1 MILIPSSYNNTSLQS
16 TDFST
21 SFPRTQAQLQMSSQ
35 SGYVKRAGAPPVFT
49 GKDFMPVS
57 LTLEVLCLHDH
68 QTLFETVNTLFDTK
82 DETPRQ
88 LVCIDTEDANK
99 AYYVYATPDQVM
111 GGHDGPMAVVTLKI
125 DDPIWQAS
133 TQDSTSWSITAS
145 TGEIAIVTGGNDYS
159 YPILEITPT
168 GSPSTDF
175 IYTQYVYVLP
185 RSDKPWAS
193 RPLALR
199 PDGGTLDTAALVA
212 AGKMQSDGDDLRVF
226 RNGLEQN
233 RWLSGMN
240 TTDTKVWVVADIP
253 EARNFLLKTAI
264 GATDTVTEIE
274 VVLTASSHEQINY
287 MPNSGFVMVD
297 SSHGAT
303 DSEVFSYTAKLYT
316 DSKIGFAISTRAV
329 EGTSAVAHSANA
341 NVRFMPYTYMI
352 RYGSATAVA
361 PDTVDTNKP
370 IINLSTSSNA
380 TFVYGNFYN
389 NQQTRASIFRPFVR
403 RSDPVYAT
411 STIFTSTDDL
421 GDTDPSTV
429 LGLRAVT
436 YELGGV
442 YRPDSVLMRWT
453 ASFPD
458 YITSFAANG
467 YKLETTT
474 TIPSFGMAYSN
485 FITGSMTFLW
495 TLSAQPST
503 DLGVAWT
510 AWSKATTDSVVPP
523 NLDNL
528 HFLASGSI
536 LGSSLHYAKATV
548 EALTVNLTNYP
559 HVAIG
564 PEASTLVNMDCRFT
578 NTLGEIIY
586 IIYPMLVGQTL
597 YIDTDPDFPTATYQG
612 QVVNGAIKLSTIR
625 AAWMRIAA
633 GGTTLSFLNH
643 LSASMNI
650 TVVIKWRD
658 RANFF

>member
-1 MILIPSSYNNTSLQS
+1 VILIPSVYNGTSLQS

-21 SFPRTQAQLQMSSQ
+21 SFPRAQAQLQMSSQ

-88 LVCIDTEDANK
+88 LVCIDTEDSNK
-99 AYYVYATPDQVM
+99 PYYVYATPDQVM

-133 TQDSTSWSITAS
+133 TQDSTSWSITGS
-145 TGEIAIVTGGNDYS
+145 TGTINITTGGNDYS
-159 YPILEITPT
+159 YPVFEITPT
-168 GSPSTDF
+168 GSPTTDF
-175 IYTQYVYVLP
+175 VYTQYVYVLP

-199 PDGGTLDTAALVA
+199 PDSGTLDTAALVA
-212 AGKMQSDGDDLRVF
+212 AGKMQADGDDLRVY

-240 TTDTKVWVVADIP
+240 TTDTRVWVVADIP

-287 MPNSGFVMVD
+287 LPNSGFVMVD
-297 SSHGAT
+297 ASYGAT
-303 DSEVFSYTAKLYT
+303 DSEVFSYTAKTYT
-316 DSKIGFAISTRAV
+316 DTKIAFTISTRSV
-329 EGTSAVAHSANA
+329 EGTSGFDHAANA
-341 NVRFMPYTYMI
+341 NVRFMPYSYMI
-352 RYGSATAVA
+352 RYGSATVIA

-380 TFVYGNFYN
+380 SFVYGNFYN
-389 NQQTRASIFRPFVR
+389 NQQTRAGIFRPFVR
-403 RSDPVYAT
+403 RSDPVYAR
-411 STIFTSTDDL
+411 SGIYTSTDDL

-429 LGLRAVT
+429 LGLKALT

-442 YRPDSVLMRWT
+442 YRPDSVFMRWSS
-453 ASFPD
+453 SFPD
-458 YITSFAANG
+458 YITSFSASGAQSQ
-467 YKLETTT
+467 TVA
-474 TIPSFGMAYSN
+474 TIPSFGMAWSN
-485 FITGSMTFLW
+485 PITAEFTNFW
-495 TLSAQPST
+495 TISAQAAT
-503 DLGVAWT
+503 DYGTWT
-510 AWSKATTDSVVPP
+510 TWSKATSDSVIPP
-523 NLDNL
+523 NLSIL

-536 LGSSLHYAKATV
+536 LGNTSYYAKADV
-548 EALTVNLTNYP
+548 AALTVNLTNYP
-559 HVAIG
+559 YVFIG
-564 PEASTLVNMDCRFT
+564 PEAATLVNMDCRIA
-578 NTLGEIIY
+578 NLLGENIDIK
-586 IIYPMLVGQTL
+586 YPMLVGQTL

-612 QVVNGAIKLSTIR
+612 QVVNGAIKLNTIR
-625 AAWMRIAA
+625 AAWMKFIA
-633 GGTTLSFLNH
+633 GTTTLSFLNN
-643 LSASMNI
+643 LAAAMNI
-650 TVVIKWRD
+650 TIVVKTRD